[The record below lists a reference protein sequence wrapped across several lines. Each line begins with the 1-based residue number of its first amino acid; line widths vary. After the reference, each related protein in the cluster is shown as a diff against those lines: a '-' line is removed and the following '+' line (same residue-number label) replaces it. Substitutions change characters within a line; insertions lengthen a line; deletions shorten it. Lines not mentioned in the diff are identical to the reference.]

1 MMATSRRH
9 RFMPIR
15 HWLAI
20 LVLALAVTGPAALV
34 QAAIDP
40 LPFTSEAERDRF
52 YTLAAELRC
61 MVCQNQSLAD
71 SDAPLARDLRRE
83 LFELMQSGRSD
94 AEIKTYLTERYGDFV
109 LYRPPLDRR
118 TWWLWFGPGILAVIG
133 LVAVALIVRSR
144 RRQSDAAK
152 LRPLEEETW

>member
-1 MMATSRRH
+1 MKRVPLTRLPAM
-9 RFMPIR
+9 
-15 HWLAI
+15 L
-20 LVLALAVTGPAALV
+20 AALLTLLLAAV
-34 QAAIDP
+34 PALAAIDP
-40 LPFTSEAERDRF
+40 LPFSSEAERER
-52 YTLAAELRC
+52 YYALAGELRC

-94 AEIKTYLTERYGDFV
+94 GQIKAYLTERYGDFV

-118 TWWLWFGPGILAVIG
+118 TWWLWFGPGVLAIIG
-133 LVAVALIVRSR
+133 LVAVAVIVRKR
-144 RRQSDAAK
+144 RRLSGAAE